1 MVFDIRHCNSNL
13 NPFFRL
19 KEQQL
24 LAELGPEASHEL
36 SGDIRELVR
45 KQINFITKEDEAMNQ
60 QQDKENQKQGRELGT
75 AFKR

>member
-1 MVFDIRHCNSNL
+1 M
-13 NPFFRL
+13 
-19 KEQQL
+19 